1 MTCPEPQQHEG
12 GGRNQRSPLPSSS
25 PPRATAG
32 FPRADRGLSPSLI
45 PTDLIPVSQ
54 ATSPRDEPLRTLHA
68 GRASGSWEGAAS
80 PSSHSTSPGG
90 SHCTFAT
97 VSGPACCS
105 YLFFFFHFSFP
116 SSFLCRSLPSLPIGW
131 KQHGGEPCK
140 ELHTA
145 EQHLLTSHFPS
156 TPAVL
161 GTVFFPPEDMT
172 EGPRHPSAKS
182 RMVHSHWMR
191 DMVWRHVAAL
201 AWGGQPWVQGWQ
213 LRGCSRSAVGTQG

>member
-12 GGRNQRSPLPSSS
+12 GGRNQRSPLPSSN

-32 FPRADRGLSPSLI
+32 FPRAGRGLSPSLI

-105 YLFFFFHFSFP
+105 YFFFFSFFFSLLLSMPQSPFTSRRLEAAWWGALQGAPHSRAAPAHLPFP
-116 SSFLCRSLPSLPIGW
+116 
-131 KQHGGEPCK
+131 
-140 ELHTA
+140 LHTC
-145 EQHLLTSHFPS
+145 SFGDSFFS
-156 TPAVL
+156 T
-161 GTVFFPPEDMT
+161 
-172 EGPRHPSAKS
+172 
-182 RMVHSHWMR
+182 
-191 DMVWRHVAAL
+191 
-201 AWGGQPWVQGWQ
+201 
-213 LRGCSRSAVGTQG
+213 RGCG